1 MKYNITEDHQLFMDH
16 ANDNFTAWEE
26 TGLMMQFLENP
37 EIKIHEAYMMGRLAQ
52 KKASQEVINT
62 VVELSDDLLSICQEL
77 YELLP
82 EGEDKLRMSR
92 KIIAAGLKP
101 LQSPTYVPFKTARK
115 DNVIPIR

>member
-1 MKYNITEDHQLFMDH
+1 MKYNIEEDWALFRDCRY
-16 ANDNFTAWEE
+16 DNFSLTDEISI
-26 TGLMMQFLENP
+26 TSQFLNKKA
-37 EIKIHEAYMMGRLAQ
+37 IRLGDAYMMGRLAQ
-52 KKASQEVINT
+52 KKESQEVINT
-62 VVELSDDLLSICQEL
+62 TAELSDDLLSICKDL

-115 DNVIPIR
+115 DNVTQIR

>member
-1 MKYNITEDHQLFMDH
+1 MKYNIAEDHQLLVDH
-16 ANDNFTAWEE
+16 ANDNFTGWEE
-26 TGLMMQFLENP
+26 VGIMIQFLENP
-37 EIKIHEAYMMGRLAQ
+37 EIEIHKAYMMGRLAQ
-52 KKASQEVINT
+52 KKESQEVINT
-62 VVELSDDLLSICQEL
+62 VVELSDDLLSICKEL

-92 KIIAAGLKP
+92 KIIAASLKP